1 MRLISIAAVAAAA
14 FLAIG
19 PVRAQPSPQGLAA
32 ARQLVQTM
40 RSADQFK
47 ALLPTIFANLKPVFV
62 QDRPE
67 IQKDWDAIMPVI
79 IKGAN
84 DRVSE
89 FADKIAA
96 IYADNFTV
104 SELNDL
110 IAFYQSPT
118 GQKFIA
124 RQQTIAVASMTV
136 GQQFGQEL
144 VTDLKQEI
152 TDELRKREHAQ

>member
-1 MRLISIAAVAAAA
+1 MRLISIAAIAAAA
-14 FLAIG
+14 FLAIS
-19 PVRAQPSPQGLAA
+19 PVRAQTPPENLAA
-32 ARQLVQTM
+32 ARQLVGIM
-40 RSADQFK
+40 KSADQFK
-47 ALLPTIFANLKPVFV
+47 AILPTIFDNLKPVFV

-67 IQKDWDAIMPVI
+67 MEKDWDAIMPVI

-84 DRVSE
+84 SRVNE

-96 IYADNFTV
+96 IYANNFTV

-124 RQQTIAVASMTV
+124 RQQAIAMASMTV

-144 VTDLKQEI
+144 VADLKQEI